1 MDRIDDFSPKSLY
14 LNLYKGLGIYVLYSL
29 ILLFICLLFS
39 KKYYKKLDD
48 IESMSNC
55 HTNHKKPS
63 NICRG
68 FLTDR
73 EYLEHM
79 IPHHQVAVDI
89 SYMHQKITKSPWMHE
104 ILRKLIFNQE
114 MEIILMNKMLKSM
127 PDNITSINMK
137 DEGYVRKYIPT
148 ISDFKSPN
156 KLGLTKTYC
165 DPHFFDPNAHMKH
178 MEKMKLT
185 DKMYIEHMIPHHQ
198 VAVDMSKVLLKN
210 TKRDF
215 MIYLAYRIIRSQHA
229 EIILLGEFL
238 NKSSYKHYSQLIN

>member
-1 MDRIDDFSPKSLY
+1 MDLTK
-14 LNLYKGLGIYVLYSL
+14 LNLINWIQNIDMIHVMIGILCFLIIKNLISKYSGC
-29 ILLFICLLFS
+29 F
-39 KKYYKKLDD
+39 
-48 IESMSNC
+48 ERMSNC
-55 HTNHKKPS
+55 HTGHKKPS

-89 SYMHQKITKSPWMHE
+89 SYMHQKITKSPWMQD

-114 MEIILMNKMLKSM
+114 MEIILMKTMLNEM
-127 PDNITSINMK
+127 PENVSSVKQK
-137 DEGYVRKYIPT
+137 DEGYTTRYIPT
-148 ISDFKSPN
+148 VADYKEPN

-165 DPHFFDPNAHMKH
+165 DPHFFDPDAHMKH

-198 VAVDMSKVLLKN
+198 VAVDMSKVLIKN
-210 TKRDF
+210 TKKDF
-215 MIYLAYRIIRSQHA
+215 MVYMAYRIIRSQQS
-229 EIILLGEFL
+229 EIILLDEFL
-238 NKSSYKHYSQLIN
+238 NKSTYKHQSELI